1 MIQRH
6 LSKQRQIELGSFYT
20 PNYLV
25 DRMYSIID
33 TYLNKRDID
42 NKMVLFFDNAS
53 GYGAFYRPE
62 RNFLL
67 ADIDEKAIEKIIH
80 DFKIKN
86 KKNLFI
92 TNSLKEVSRSKYNIN
107 KDIFLINIGNPPY
120 NDTTSIINSGK
131 KGTFSCDLDLFDRD
145 LGISFLKSFNKLN
158 SDIVCVLHPL
168 SYLIKETNFKRLK
181 EFKDNYRLI
190 FGEVFSSEHFSGTGK
205 TKFPIVI
212 AFYERNSLG
221 MDFSYIKNF
230 DFNILN
236 SEKKFKL
243 LNFKTTDGFIYKY
256 PKEVFNK
263 DNFSGFYYYTFRD
276 INSLKRNSDFSL
288 ESNYNS
294 ISVSIDELYKYAY
307 LYSFKKLFSPKDLW
321 LYGNLSPLLD
331 GELEKFKREYVLFS
345 VLDSGL
351 HKNISADLRRK
362 IKSYYNLN
370 RDYNKSDLIKL
381 RRIIEERINKLA
393 II

>member
-1 MIQRH
+1 MIQEH
-6 LSKQRQIELGSFYT
+6 LSKQKQIELGSFYT

-33 TYLNKRDID
+33 IYLDKKKVNK
-42 NKMVLFFDNAS
+42 KSVLFFDNAS
-53 GYGAFYRPE
+53 GYGAFYKSD

-67 ADIDEKAIEKIIH
+67 ADIDKKAIDKIKQ
-80 DFKIKN
+80 DFKIEDD
-86 KKNLFI
+86 KKLFSN
-92 TNSLKEVSRSKYNIN
+92 NSLEEVSRSKYNIDKN
-107 KDIFLINIGNPPY
+107 IFLINIGNPPY
-120 NDTTSIINSGK
+120 NDTASIINSGK
-131 KGTFSCDLDLFDRD
+131 KGTFSCDFDLLDRD

-158 SDIVCVLHPL
+158 SNIVCVLHPL
-168 SYLIKETNFKRLK
+168 SYLIKEANFKRLK
-181 EFKDNYRLI
+181 EFKDNYKLVY
-190 FGEVFSSEHFSGTGK
+190 GEIFSSEHFSGTGK

-230 DFNILN
+230 NFNILN
-236 SEKKFKL
+236 SKKKFKL

-256 PKEVFNK
+256 PKELFNRN
-263 DNFSGFYYYTFRD
+263 NFSGFYYYTFRD

-331 GELEKFKREYVLFS
+331 EEIEKFKKEYVLFS

-351 HKNISADLRRK
+351 HKNISADLRKR
-362 IKSYYNLN
+362 IKSYYSLDK
-370 RDYNKSDLIKL
+370 DYRISDLPTL
-381 RRIIEERINKLA
+381 RKIIQERIS
-393 II
+393 

>member
-1 MIQRH
+1 MIQKH
-6 LSKQRQIELGSFYT
+6 LSKQKQIELGSFYT
-20 PNYLV
+20 PDYLV
-25 DRMYSIID
+25 NRMYSVID
-33 TYLNKRDID
+33 IYLNKKKIN
-42 NKMVLFFDNAS
+42 NKSVLFFDNAS
-53 GYGAFYRPE
+53 GYGAFYKAD

-67 ADIDEKAIEKIIH
+67 ADIDEKAIEKIKQ
-80 DFKIKN
+80 DFKIKDN
-86 KKNLFI
+86 KKLFV
-92 TNSLKEVSRSKYNIN
+92 TNSLEKVSRSKYNIDES
-107 KDIFLINIGNPPY
+107 KFLINIGNPPY

-131 KGTFSCDLDLFDRD
+131 KGTFSCDSDLFDRD

-158 SDIVCVLHPL
+158 SDIVCILHPL
-168 SYLIKETNFKRLK
+168 SYLIKEANFKRLK
-181 EFKDNYRLI
+181 EFKDNYKLV
-190 FGEVFSSEHFSGTGK
+190 FGEIFSSEHFLGTGK

-212 AFYERNSLG
+212 AFYERNSSG

-230 DFNILN
+230 NFNILN
-236 SEKKFKL
+236 SKKKFKL

-263 DNFSGFYYYTFRD
+263 NNFSGFYYYTFRD
-276 INSLKRNSDFSL
+276 INSLKRNSDFLL

-294 ISVSIDELYKYAY
+294 ISISIDELYKYAY

-331 GELEKFKREYVLFS
+331 EEIEKFKKEYVLFS

-351 HKNISADLRRK
+351 HKNISADLRKK
-362 IKSYYNLN
+362 IKSYYNLD
-370 RDYNKSDLIKL
+370 RDYNKSDLFKL
-381 RRIIEERINKLA
+381 RKIIEERINRLA

>member
-1 MIQRH
+1 MQKH
-6 LSKQRQIELGSFYT
+6 LSKQKQIELGSFYT
-20 PNYLV
+20 PLHLV
-25 DRMYSIID
+25 DRVHFLID
-33 TYLNKRDID
+33 EYLTKNKI
-42 NKMVLFFDNAS
+42 NKKLILYFDNAS
-53 GYGAFYRPE
+53 GYGVFYKKDK
-62 RNFLL
+62 NFIF
-67 ADIDEKAIEKIIH
+67 ADIDSTAIL
-80 DFKIKN
+80 KIKTDL
-86 KKNLFI
+86 KITEERLFI
-92 TNSLKEVSRSKYNIN
+92 NNSLQNVSRNKYNIN
-107 KDIFLINIGNPPY
+107 KETFLINIGNPPY

-131 KGTFSCDLDLFDRD
+131 KGNFSCDLDLFDRD

-381 RRIIEERINKLA
+381 RRIIEERINELA